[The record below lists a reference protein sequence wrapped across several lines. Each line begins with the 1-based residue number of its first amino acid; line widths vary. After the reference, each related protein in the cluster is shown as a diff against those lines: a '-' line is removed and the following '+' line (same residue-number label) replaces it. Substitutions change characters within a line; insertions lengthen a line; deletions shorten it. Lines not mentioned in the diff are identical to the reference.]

1 MSERPRRRAREQWQL
16 TWLCAGALACSA
28 AVAQAQNDVAQTTVY
43 VRTDGDHTTIVTP
56 ALHVGAQL
64 TEGTRVDL
72 TYTVDVWTSASV
84 DIVTAA
90 SKKVTEQRDEV
101 DVALAQ
107 TLGDVTLGAS
117 YRHSIENDYESNGGS
132 LGASF
137 DFAQKNSTL
146 AVVARALSDRV
157 WAAGGEKLKRPVSM
171 LSARLAFTQVLD
183 QNTLGQL
190 SYEIGRQSG
199 YLASPYRYVR
209 IADDAGSVPSTCV
222 TPLDMCVLES
232 TPDERVRNAVAVQ
245 LRRALGSDFSVG
257 AGYRFYLDDWELG
270 SHTAEADVAFVPGED
285 WLLDLSY
292 RFYTQSKAALYRPY
306 YPLDTLPAYYSSD
319 KELSTLTTQRVQL
332 ELTKLWDLDH
342 EGTRL
347 RTVLLAAPTFY
358 AYSDFPLLD
367 HIVALELTLSA
378 GVEL

>member
-1 MSERPRRRAREQWQL
+1 LSERRSRCAREL
-16 TWLCAGALACSA
+16 RLLIGLCTAALACISA
-28 AVAQAQNDVAQTTVY
+28 RAQAQNDVAQTTVY

-90 SKKVTEQRDEV
+90 SEQVTEQRDEV

-183 QNTLGQL
+183 RNTLGQL
-190 SYEIGRQSG
+190 SYEIARQSG

-209 IADDAGSVPSTCV
+209 IADDAGSLPSTCV
-222 TPLDMCVLES
+222 TPLDMCVLER
-232 TPDERVRNAVAVQ
+232 TPDERARHAAAIE
-245 LRRALGSDFSVG
+245 LRRALGSDVSVG
-257 AGYRFYLDDWELG
+257 AGYRFYLDDWDLS
-270 SHTAEADVAFVPGED
+270 SHTIEADLAFVPAEA

-292 RFYTQSKAALYRPY
+292 RFYTQNKAGLYRPF
-306 YPLDTLPAYYSSD
+306 YPLDSLPAYYSSD

-332 ELTKLWDLDH
+332 ELTKLWDLDND
-342 EGTRL
+342 GTRL
-347 RTVLLAAPTFY
+347 RTVLLAAPTLY
-358 AYSDFPLLD
+358 TYSDFPLLD
-367 HIVALELTLSA
+367 RIVALELTLSA